1 MRSVRRNWLLLFLG
15 AFLLFGSVLPAYGAE
30 EIQVLLIKPSIYS
43 GKKGQELSYTL
54 RVNLPQQVEK
64 TYKSFNVTVRFDKRL
79 SLVGQKISEPKQ
91 GDWVQFSKANLE
103 GSDTLS
109 MSVNDVKALKNLKAL
124 VVKIDLK
131 VKATGTFTNR
141 LDDTY
146 VLSTQR
152 VDGNEDARQ
161 EEVSSVVASGLDGKL
176 DVKALQVG
184 DKVLT
189 GSTYGKAKVE
199 IFKDETLLAEG
210 VAKED
215 GSFRIVINPQKEG
228 TRLRVVAKSTDGKD
242 QEATRSLVVGGEVAA
257 TAQEDVVDRGRVEA
271 YVRHGKGMD
280 TSRVTEENRAR
291 LGAAVAQGEYL
302 ALKKS
307 LTESEE
313 KDWVKEITEAMKAVE
328 APYMS
333 GYTKTAFGPG
343 KEIKRAEV
351 AQIFRRLLD
360 GGEDRV
366 GHYSSFKDVKDSAWY
381 ADAVGF
387 MESARF
393 LSGYEDGTFKPE
405 KAMSRAE
412 FASLM
417 VKILGL
423 NGELSEGPSFSDVK
437 QNHWARGAIGAVQSL
452 GLMKGD
458 DKGRFRPDAKMSRA
472 EACAVINRAYKRNAD
487 AEFFANYA
495 VMPFSDVT
503 KKHWA
508 YADIANAA
516 GAY

>member
-1 MRSVRRNWLLLFLG
+1 MRSIRRNWLLLFLG
-15 AFLLFGSVLPAYGAE
+15 TVLLFGSTAPAHGAQ

-43 GKKGQELSYTL
+43 AKKGQELSYTL

-64 TYKSFNVTVRFDKRL
+64 TYKSLNVTVRFDKRI
-79 SLVGQKISEPKQ
+79 SLVGQKISEPQQ
-91 GDWVQFSKANLE
+91 GDWVQFSKGSLE

-131 VKATGTFTNR
+131 VKAAGSFTNR

-152 VDGNEDARQ
+152 IDGNEDARQ

-176 DVKALQVG
+176 DVNAVQGG

-189 GSTYGKAKVE
+189 GSTYPKATVE
-199 IFKDETLLAEG
+199 IFKEDLFLAEG
-210 VAKED
+210 IAKED

-228 TRLRVVAKSTDGKD
+228 TRLRVVAKSTDGEA
-242 QEATRSLVVGGEVAA
+242 QEATRSLVVGGEVAGP
-257 TAQEDVVDRGRVEA
+257 AQEDVVDRNRVEV
-271 YVRHGKGMD
+271 YVRHAKAMD

-302 ALKKS
+302 ALKKA

-313 KDWVKEITEAMKAVE
+313 KGWVKEMTEAMKAVE

-333 GYTKTAFGPG
+333 GYTKTTFGPE

-360 GGEDRV
+360 GAEERV
-366 GHYSSFKDVKDSAWY
+366 GRYSSFKDVKDTAWY

-393 LSGYEDGTFKPE
+393 LSGYQDGTFKPE

-423 NGELSEGPSFSDVK
+423 DPEFSEGPSFSDVK
-437 QNHWARGAIGAVQSL
+437 ANHWARGAIGTVQSL

-458 DKGRFRPDAKMSRA
+458 DKGRFRPDQKMSRA
-472 EACAVINRAYKRNAD
+472 EACAVINRAYKRNTAP
-487 AEFFANYA
+487 EFFGNYA
-495 VMPFSDVT
+495 VMPFTDVA

-516 GAY
+516 GTY